1 MNTFTLAIVSSVLL
15 VVAAG
20 PVPVVKDAATV
31 KGLLYPIPMEYS
43 AGPVPV
49 SGPYALPPQP
59 FYPPVRT
66 PAQPDHIKLVL
77 AVPAVVPPGT
87 SISVTVNVNS
97 NPTGATIVSVTNP
110 VISSSSSSSP
120 MPTGNEAIIVDANIA
135 DPSGPQF
142 PEEFE
147 HREPPFLVTPVFEN
161 SKDSPFLVAMQ
172 AVAEEAQ
179 KQQLAAAALFAKKKT
194 A

>member
-1 MNTFTLAIVSSVLL
+1 MLL

-49 SGPYALPPQP
+49 SGPYALPVGSQIPYQFMNYPEMFAVPLAARPQQPQP

-135 DPSGPQF
+135 G
-142 PEEFE
+142 
-147 HREPPFLVTPVFEN
+147 
-161 SKDSPFLVAMQ
+161 MC
-172 AVAEEAQ
+172 
-179 KQQLAAAALFAKKKT
+179 
-194 A
+194 